1 LEITRM
7 TSRVVVIL
15 FAAIVTLSGSAFA
28 KGDADAGRSKST
40 LCAACHGA
48 TGVSPN
54 ELWPNLAGQGYAYIV
69 KQLKAFRD
77 GTRKDPVMEPMAQPL
92 SDEDIENLA
101 AYFSTQTAAPAAA
114 SQ

>member
-1 LEITRM
+1 M
-7 TSRVVVIL
+7 NRVVVIL
-15 FAAIVTLSGSAFA
+15 FAVMAAASGSAFA
-28 KGDADAGRSKST
+28 KGDATAGRNKASV
-40 LCAACHGA
+40 CAACHGA

-54 ELWPNLAGQGYAYIV
+54 ELWPNLAAQGYAYIA

-77 GTRKDPVMEPMAQPL
+77 GTRKDPVMEPMAKPL

-114 SQ
+114 GP